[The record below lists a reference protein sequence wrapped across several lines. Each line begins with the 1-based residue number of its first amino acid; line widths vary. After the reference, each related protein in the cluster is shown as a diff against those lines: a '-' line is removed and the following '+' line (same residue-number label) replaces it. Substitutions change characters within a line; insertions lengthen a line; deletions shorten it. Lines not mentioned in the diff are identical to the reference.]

1 MPEVRREAGR
11 QFQEAALE
19 DGILWHSPALRG
31 CEGVFQQPAESQ
43 IHEPYPSAL
52 GIIEIEMNFRE
63 LVTLAWAALRAHRL
77 RSFLTQLGLVMGVAT
92 LITVMTL
99 IQGAN
104 AYVKNKI
111 ANLGIDV
118 FEVSKTPVVITDFEE
133 FIKAQHN
140 KDITV
145 EDLEAMRER
154 CRHCGAVGAQV
165 VTTARVRYRDQELT
179 DVSIFGQTANMAYVG
194 TRTVE
199 QGRYFSSFEEQQA
212 APVCVIGYGLVE
224 KLFGATDPVNK
235 IVRIGPQELRV
246 VGTIEKIGSILGQ
259 EQDDFLIL
267 PLPVFFKLRGPRYS
281 LRLHVRAP
289 GEAAFPAA
297 QDEVRVLLRARRH
310 VAPGARDDFYIGTP
324 DSYLDLWRSIS
335 SAFFLVFVMI
345 SAIAAV
351 VGGIVI
357 MNIML
362 VSVTERTKEIGV
374 RRACGARRQDILR
387 QFLAEAL
394 LSCFIGGVVG
404 VLIGFGAAEVLK
416 RFTSFP
422 ADVRL
427 WVAAMGVVFA
437 SAIGLFFGIY
447 PATRAARLDPVV
459 ALRSE

>member
-1 MPEVRREAGR
+1 MNLREVIA
-11 QFQEAALE
+11 
-19 DGILWHSPALRG
+19 
-31 CEGVFQQPAESQ
+31 
-43 IHEPYPSAL
+43 
-52 GIIEIEMNFRE
+52 
-63 LVTLAWAALRAHRL
+63 LAWGALRAHRL

-104 AYVKNKI
+104 AYVKDKI

-118 FEVSKTPVVITDFEE
+118 FEVSKTPVVITNFEE
-133 FIKAQHN
+133 FIRAQHN

-145 EDLEAMRER
+145 EDLEAIRER
-154 CRHCGAVGAQV
+154 CRNCAAVGAQV
-165 VTTARVRYRDQELT
+165 TTPARVRYRNQEMA
-179 DVSIFGQTANMAYVG
+179 DVSILGQTANMAYIG

-199 QGRYFSSFEEQQA
+199 RGRYFTAFEEQQA
-212 APVCVIGYGLVE
+212 APVCLIGQGLVE
-224 KLFGATDPVNK
+224 ILFGSTDPLDK
-235 IVRIGPQELRV
+235 TVRWGSQELRV
-246 VGTIEKIGSILGQ
+246 LGTFERIGSILGQ
-259 EQDDFLIL
+259 EQDNFLIL
-267 PLPVFFKLRGPRYS
+267 PLPLFLKLRGQRTS
-281 LRLHVRAP
+281 LHLHLRAASDTAYQP
-289 GEAAFPAA
+289 A

-310 VAPGARDDFYIGTP
+310 VPPGGKDDFYFGTP
-324 DSYLDLWRSIS
+324 DSYLELWRSIS

-345 SAIAAV
+345 SSIAAV

-374 RRACGARRQDILR
+374 RRACGARQQDILH

-404 VLIGFGAAEVLK
+404 VLIGFGAASALK
-416 RFTSFP
+416 RLTSFP
-422 ADVRL
+422 ADVQV
-427 WVAAMGVVFA
+427 WVAVLGVVFA